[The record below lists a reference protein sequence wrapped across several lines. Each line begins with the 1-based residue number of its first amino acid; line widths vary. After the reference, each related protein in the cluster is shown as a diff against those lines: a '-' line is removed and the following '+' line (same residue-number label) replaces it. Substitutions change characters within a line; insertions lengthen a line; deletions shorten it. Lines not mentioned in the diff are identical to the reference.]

1 MCKEIESFDKEIDE
15 MKKEN
20 IELIKIIAES
30 QKEIEKNNKQYV
42 DNAKKKSEKYHIV
55 RSLNFELKLQSKP
68 KNQFII
74 QSMPNVITVKSSTVK
89 VKGLETVP
97 NKEDIPFILK
107 QEEEPK
113 IELVND

>member
-20 IELIKIIAES
+20 NELIKIIAES

-42 DNAKKKSEKYHIV
+42 DNAKKKSEKYYIV

-68 KNQFII
+68 KNQFI
-74 QSMPNVITVKSSTVK
+74 
-89 VKGLETVP
+89 
-97 NKEDIPFILK
+97 PFILK

-113 IELVND
+113 IELVNDSINQNFQYK